1 MTRGKASTSAWGRPG
16 SPQRPIGTYEVK
28 DLRRE
33 AGASGSAEVGA
44 AHVAWQ
50 PSTRGR
56 ATARGRD
63 NCGHLLACYNHAK
76 QRAHQLCPSQRPA
89 LRCPA
94 LNRAGVT
101 LVAMTRIDELDL
113 PARRPRMDDGR
124 VVGQQ
129 TVEN

>member
-1 MTRGKASTSAWGRPG
+1 M
-16 SPQRPIGTYEVK
+16 PIPATGTT
-28 DLRRE
+28 L
-33 AGASGSAEVGA
+33 
-44 AHVAWQ
+44 
-50 PSTRGR
+50 
-56 ATARGRD
+56 
-63 NCGHLLACYNHAK
+63 
-76 QRAHQLCPSQRPA
+76 
-89 LRCPA
+89 PA